1 MEEQTALAA
10 LAVALGAAVLFW
22 LVRLSQKLDQ
32 LQAPQGNFSERRQ
45 NGAEVSERQEES
57 FWKWFR
63 TSSVACVV
71 VRRQMLIRVNPS
83 AEVMLGRAENEL
95 VNQLATVFMT
105 EPSAAYAQ
113 EVGFEPPPLLKGNT
127 T

>member
-45 NGAEVSERQEES
+45 NAAEVSERQEES
-57 FWKWFR
+57 F
-63 TSSVACVV
+63 
-71 VRRQMLIRVNPS
+71 
-83 AEVMLGRAENEL
+83 
-95 VNQLATVFMT
+95 
-105 EPSAAYAQ
+105 
-113 EVGFEPPPLLKGNT
+113 
-127 T
+127 

>member
-32 LQAPQGNFSERRQ
+32 LQAPQGKFSERRQ

-63 TSSVACVV
+63 TSSVA
-71 VRRQMLIRVNPS
+71 
-83 AEVMLGRAENEL
+83 
-95 VNQLATVFMT
+95 
-105 EPSAAYAQ
+105 
-113 EVGFEPPPLLKGNT
+113 
-127 T
+127 